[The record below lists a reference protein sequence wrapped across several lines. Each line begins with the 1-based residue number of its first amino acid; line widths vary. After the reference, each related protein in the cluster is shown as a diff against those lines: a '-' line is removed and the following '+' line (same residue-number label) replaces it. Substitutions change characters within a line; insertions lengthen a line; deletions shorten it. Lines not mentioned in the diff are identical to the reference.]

1 MAAGHL
7 SSIEDT
13 ALTHCGRVRRY
24 KKNTA
29 GIRSVVERGAPGLE
43 LARGRT
49 EPIIARLPSAVTA
62 FVGRTLKGPVQRPVA
77 VASFAEFQQV
87 FGGLWQPST
96 VSYAVEQFFEHG
108 GGRAIIVRV
117 ANGARPPTITLP
129 AGAGALRL
137 AGVNPGSREYL
148 RASVD
153 YDGIPEGDTE
163 RFNLVIQRVRSATSE
178 LIEDQEIFRR
188 ASLRPDSGRCLADLL
203 LQSRLAR
210 ALELLPAQ
218 RPDRSAGPGR
228 SAIGYAFSNADG
240 DDGGPLTDYDI
251 IGSAAA
257 VTGLFA
263 LSAADC
269 FNFLCIPPLSR
280 EHDVGLGALL
290 VAARYCRERH
300 AMLIVDPPASWTTAR
315 AALDGM
321 RTWPFRSDNAVMYYP
336 RVQTLDRLRGRL
348 ETFASCGAVAG
359 MLARA
364 DEISPLWS
372 AVDSEEVT
380 LRPGTQPAVGVSDA
394 DRLRLAQVGI
404 NTLSVPRTAS
414 GSGVRVDA
422 RTLAA
427 GGSGFTDWKYL
438 SARRLGLWVAA
449 SVERGTRWV
458 LLEQNGPATWARARS
473 LVDTFLEVLAEQ
485 GAFVGE
491 NASDRYFVICDERV
505 NRPDIIADGR
515 VNLLF
520 GFATRR
526 PGEFDAWLVT
536 HHPAASR
543 VRPVS
548 VNRLAT
554 SRQRV
559 GWEIETAILKKM
571 DYR

>member
-1 MAAGHL
+1 M
-7 SSIEDT
+7 
-13 ALTHCGRVRRY
+13 
-24 KKNTA
+24 
-29 GIRSVVERGAPGLE
+29 VERGAPGLE
-43 LARGRT
+43 LARSRT

-96 VSYAVEQFFEHG
+96 LSYAVEQFFDHG

-117 ANGARPPTITLP
+117 TNGARPPTITLP
-129 AGAGALRL
+129 AGSGALRL

-153 YDGIPEGDTE
+153 YDGIPEGDTD
-163 RFNLVIQRVRSATSE
+163 RFNLVIQRIRSAGSE
-178 LIEDQEIFRR
+178 LVEDQEIFRR

-203 LQSRLAR
+203 LHSSLAR
-210 ALELLPAQ
+210 VLEPLPTQ
-218 RPDRSAGPGR
+218 RPNRSSGPGG

-240 DDGGPLTDYDI
+240 DDGGALSDYDI

-257 VTGLFA
+257 ATGMFA
-263 LSAADC
+263 LSAADG

-280 EHDVGLGALL
+280 EHDVGLSALL

-300 AMLIVDPPASWTTAR
+300 AMLIVDPPAAWNTAR

-336 RVQTLDRLRGRL
+336 RIQALDRLRGRL

-359 MLARA
+359 MLARC
-364 DEISPLWS
+364 DEAYPLWS
-372 AVDSEEVT
+372 AAEREDLA
-380 LRPGTQPAVGVSDA
+380 LRPGLQPAVSVSDA
-394 DRLRLAQVGI
+394 DRLRLAQIGI
-404 NTLSVPRTAS
+404 NTLSIPRPGGGTRAEP
-414 GSGVRVDA
+414 

-427 GGSGFTDWKYL
+427 GGSGLTGWKYL
-438 SARRLGLWVAA
+438 AARRLGLWIAA
-449 SVERGTRWV
+449 SIERGTRWV
-458 LLEQNGPATWARARS
+458 LLEQNGPAVWARARS
-473 LVDTFLEVLAEQ
+473 LVETFLEVLAEQ
-485 GAFVGE
+485 GAFSAPDDG
-491 NASDRYFVICDERV
+491 DRYFVICDERV
-505 NRPDIIADGR
+505 NRPDTVADGR

-520 GFATRR
+520 GFASSR

-559 GWEIETAILKKM
+559 EWEIETTILKKM

>member
-1 MAAGHL
+1 M
-7 SSIEDT
+7 
-13 ALTHCGRVRRY
+13 
-24 KKNTA
+24 
-29 GIRSVVERGAPGLE
+29 VERGAPNLE
-43 LARGRT
+43 LARSLT

-62 FVGRTLKGPVQRPVA
+62 FVGRTLKGPVQRPVT

-96 VSYAVEQFFEHG
+96 LAYAVEQFFDHG

-129 AGAGALRL
+129 AGGGALRL

-153 YDGIPEGDTE
+153 YDGIPEGDAD
-163 RFNLVIQRVRSATSE
+163 RFNLVIQRVRSASSE
-178 LIEDQEIFRR
+178 LVEDQEIFRR

-210 ALELLPAQ
+210 AVERLPEQ
-218 RPDRSAGPGR
+218 RPDRSAGLGG
-228 SAIGYAFSNADG
+228 SAIGYAVSNADG

-257 VTGLFA
+257 GTGVFA
-263 LSAADC
+263 LRAADG
-269 FNFLCIPPLSR
+269 FNFLCIPPLWR
-280 EHDVGLGALL
+280 EHDVGLSALL

-300 AMLIVDPPASWTTAR
+300 AMLVVDPPASWTTAR

-321 RTWPFRSDNAVMYYP
+321 RTWPFRSDNAVMHYP
-336 RVQTLDRLRGRL
+336 RIQALDRLRGRL

-359 MLARA
+359 MLARS
-364 DEISPLWS
+364 DEACPLWS
-372 AVDSEEVT
+372 AAEDEELT
-380 LRPGTQPAVGVSDA
+380 LRPGMQPAVPVSDA

-404 NTLSVPRTAS
+404 NTLSAPRA
-414 GSGVRVDA
+414 GGAVRVDT

-427 GGSGFTDWKYL
+427 GGSGLTDWKYL
-438 SARRLGLWVAA
+438 SARRLALWVAA
-449 SVERGTRWV
+449 SIERGTRWA
-458 LLEQNGPATWARARS
+458 LLEQNGPALWSRARS
-473 LVDTFLEVLAEQ
+473 LVETFLEVLAEQ
-485 GAFVGE
+485 GAFAG
-491 NASDRYFVICDERV
+491 ADGGDRYFVICDERV
-505 NRPDIIADGR
+505 NRPDTIADGR

-520 GFATRR
+520 GFATSR

-554 SRQRV
+554 SRRRV
-559 GWEIETAILKKM
+559 EWEIETTILKKM

>member
-1 MAAGHL
+1 V
-7 SSIEDT
+7 I
-13 ALTHCGRVRRY
+13 
-24 KKNTA
+24 
-29 GIRSVVERGAPGLE
+29 ERGAPSLE
-43 LARGRT
+43 LARSPT

-62 FVGRTLKGPVQRPVA
+62 FIGRTLKGPVQRPVT
-77 VASFAEFQQV
+77 VASFAEFQHV
-87 FGGLWQPST
+87 FGGLWQPSPL
-96 VSYAVEQFFEHG
+96 SYAVEQFFDHG
-108 GGRAIIVRV
+108 GGRAVIVRV
-117 ANGARPPTITLP
+117 ANGARPPSITLP
-129 AGAGALRL
+129 AGGTMLRL

-153 YDGIPEGDTE
+153 YDGIPEGDTD
-163 RFNLVIQRVRSATSE
+163 RFNLVIQRVRSAGSE
-178 LIEDQEIFRR
+178 LVEEQEIFRR

-203 LQSRLAR
+203 LQSRLVR
-210 ALELLPAQ
+210 AVEPLPAQ
-218 RPDRSAGPGR
+218 RPDRSAGPGG

-257 VTGLFA
+257 GTGIFA
-263 LSAADC
+263 LRAADG

-280 EHDVGLGALL
+280 DHDTGLSALL

-300 AMLIVDPPASWTTAR
+300 AMLIVDPPAAWVSAR

-321 RTWPFRSDNAVMYYP
+321 RTWPFRADNAVMYYP
-336 RVQTLDRLRGRL
+336 RIQALDRLRGRL

-359 MLARA
+359 MLARS
-364 DEISPLWS
+364 DETCPLWS
-372 AVDSEEVT
+372 AVAREELT
-380 LRPGTQPAVGVSDA
+380 LRPGMQPAASVSDA

-404 NTLSVPRTAS
+404 NTLTMPRA
-414 GSGVRVDA
+414 GVGVRLEA

-427 GGSGFTDWKYL
+427 GGNGLTDWKYL
-438 SARRLGLWVAA
+438 AARRLALWIAA
-449 SVERGTRWV
+449 SVERGTRWM
-458 LLEQNGPATWARARS
+458 LLEQNGPALWARART

-485 GAFVGE
+485 GAF
-491 NASDRYFVICDERV
+491 ASADSGDRYFVICDERV
-505 NRPDIIADGR
+505 NRPDTVADGR

-520 GFATRR
+520 GFATSR

-559 GWEIETAILKKM
+559 EWEIETTILKKM
-571 DYR
+571 EYK

>member
-1 MAAGHL
+1 M
-7 SSIEDT
+7 T
-13 ALTHCGRVRRY
+13 
-24 KKNTA
+24 
-29 GIRSVVERGAPGLE
+29 ERGAPGLE
-43 LARGRT
+43 LARIRT
-49 EPIIARLPSAVTA
+49 EPIIARLPSAVTV
-62 FVGRTLKGPVQRPVA
+62 FVGRTLKGPVQRPIT

-96 VSYAVEQFFEHG
+96 LSYAVEQFFEHG
-108 GGRAIIVRV
+108 GGHAIIVRV

-129 AGAGALRL
+129 AGSGTLRL

-153 YDGIPEGDTE
+153 YDGIPEGDGD
-163 RFNLVIQRVRSATSE
+163 RFNLVIQRVRSSGSE

-188 ASLRPDSGRCLADLL
+188 ASLRPDSGRHLVGLL

-210 ALELLPAQ
+210 AVEPLPVQ
-218 RPDRSAGPGR
+218 RPNRSAGPGG

-257 VTGLFA
+257 STGLFA
-263 LSAADC
+263 LSAADG

-280 EHDVGLGALL
+280 DHDVGLSALL

-300 AMLIVDPPASWTTAR
+300 AMLIVDPPASWSTAR
-315 AALDGM
+315 EALDSM

-336 RVQTLDRLRGRL
+336 RVQALDRLRGRL

-359 MLARA
+359 MLARS

-372 AVDSEEVT
+372 TAASDAVT
-380 LRPGTQPAVGVSDA
+380 LRPGMQPAVPVGDA

-404 NTLSVPRTAS
+404 NTLSLPRTAS
-414 GSGVRVDA
+414 GSSGVSLDA

-427 GGSGFTDWKYL
+427 GGSGFSDWKYL

-458 LLEQNGPATWARARS
+458 LLEQNGPATWARARG

-485 GAFVGE
+485 GAFAG
-491 NASDRYFVICDERV
+491 ADARDRYFVICDERV
-505 NRPDIIADGR
+505 NRADTVADGR

-520 GFATRR
+520 GFATTR

-536 HHPAASR
+536 HHPAVSR

-559 GWEIETAILKKM
+559 EWEIETAILKKM

>member
-1 MAAGHL
+1 V
-7 SSIEDT
+7 IE
-13 ALTHCGRVRRY
+13 C
-24 KKNTA
+24 
-29 GIRSVVERGAPGLE
+29 GAPGLE
-43 LARGRT
+43 LARTRT

-62 FVGRTLKGPVQRPVA
+62 FIGRTLKGPVQRPVT

-87 FGGLWQPST
+87 FGGLWQPSSL
-96 VSYAVEQFFEHG
+96 SYAVEQFFDHG

-117 ANGARPPTITLP
+117 TNGARPPTVTLP
-129 AGAGALRL
+129 AGAGTLRL

-163 RFNLVIQRVRSATSE
+163 RFNLVIQRVRSPGSE
-178 LIEDQEIFRR
+178 IIEAQEIFRR
-188 ASLRPDSGRCLADLL
+188 ASLLPDCGRCLADLL

-210 ALELLPAQ
+210 VLEPLPSR
-218 RPDRSAGPGR
+218 RPDRSAGPGGA
-228 SAIGYAFSNADG
+228 AIGYAFSNADG

-251 IGSAAA
+251 IGSATAS
-257 VTGLFA
+257 TGLFA
-263 LSAADC
+263 LSSADG

-280 EHDVGLGALL
+280 EHDVGLSTLL
-290 VAARYCRERH
+290 VAARSCRDRH

-336 RVQTLDRLRGRL
+336 RVQALDRLRGRL
-348 ETFASCGAVAG
+348 ETFAPCGAVAG
-359 MLARA
+359 MLARS
-364 DEISPLWS
+364 DEVSPLWS
-372 AVDSEEVT
+372 SAASEDVT
-380 LRPGTQPAVGVSDA
+380 LRPGMQPAAPVCDP

-404 NTLSVPRTAS
+404 NTLSVPRQPP
-414 GSGVRVDA
+414 GGGGVRVDV

-427 GGSGFTDWKYL
+427 GGSGFPDWKYL
-438 SARRLGLWVAA
+438 AARRLGLWVAA

-458 LLEQNGPATWARARS
+458 LLEQNGPGTWGRARS
-473 LVDTFLEVLAEQ
+473 LVETFLEVLAEQ
-485 GAFVGE
+485 GAFAGADAGE
-491 NASDRYFVICDERV
+491 RYFVICDERV
-505 NRPDIIADGR
+505 NRPDTIADGR

-520 GFATRR
+520 GFATTR
-526 PGEFDAWLVT
+526 PGEFDAWLAT

-559 GWEIETAILKKM
+559 EWEIETAILRKM
-571 DYR
+571 DYK

>member
-1 MAAGHL
+1 M
-7 SSIEDT
+7 
-13 ALTHCGRVRRY
+13 
-24 KKNTA
+24 
-29 GIRSVVERGAPGLE
+29 VERGAPGLE
-43 LARGRT
+43 LARSRT

-77 VASFAEFQQV
+77 VANFAEFQHV

-96 VSYAVEQFFEHG
+96 LSYAVEQFFDHG
-108 GGRAIIVRV
+108 GGRAVIVRV

-129 AGAGALRL
+129 AGAATLRL

-153 YDGIPEGDTE
+153 YDGIPEGDTD
-163 RFNLVIQRVRSATSE
+163 RFNLVIQRVRSAASE
-178 LIEDQEIFRR
+178 MVEDQEIFRR
-188 ASLRPDSGRCLADLL
+188 ASLHPDSGRSLADLL
-203 LQSRLAR
+203 LQSRLVR
-210 ALELLPAQ
+210 ALEPFPAQ
-218 RPDRSAGPGR
+218 RPDRSAGPGG
-228 SAIGYAFSNADG
+228 SAIGYTFSNADG

-257 VTGLFA
+257 GRGLFA
-263 LSAADC
+263 LSASEG
-269 FNFLCIPPLSR
+269 FNFLCVPPLAR
-280 EHDVGLGALL
+280 EHDIGLSALL
-290 VAARYCRERH
+290 VAARFCRERH
-300 AMLIVDPPASWTTAR
+300 AMLIVDPPASWTSAR

-321 RTWPFRSDNAVMYYP
+321 RTWPFRSDNAIMYYP
-336 RVQTLDRLRGRL
+336 RVQALDRLRGRL

-359 MLARA
+359 TLARS
-364 DEISPLWS
+364 DEISPPWS
-372 AVDSEEVT
+372 AAETEEVT
-380 LRPGTQPAVGVSDA
+380 LRPGTQPSVSVSDA

-404 NTLSVPRTAS
+404 NTLAVSRTAP
-414 GSGVRVDA
+414 GAGGARVDA

-427 GGSGFTDWKYL
+427 GGSGFCDWKYL
-438 SARRLGLWVAA
+438 AARRLGLWVAA

-485 GAFVGE
+485 GAFVG
-491 NASDRYFVICDERV
+491 ADACDRYFVICDERV
-505 NRPDIIADGR
+505 NRPDTVADGR

-520 GFATRR
+520 GIGTSR

-559 GWEIETAILKKM
+559 EWEIETAILKKM
-571 DYR
+571 DYK